1 MGLYMDVQS
10 HGFYEG
16 LCWVFFVPLRMSSS
30 ATMIMKSLRP
40 REEPSLTTTP

>member
-16 LCWVFFVPLRMSSS
+16 LCWFFFVPLRMSGYHDHE
-30 ATMIMKSLRP
+30 RP
-40 REEPSLTTTP
+40 QTPRRT